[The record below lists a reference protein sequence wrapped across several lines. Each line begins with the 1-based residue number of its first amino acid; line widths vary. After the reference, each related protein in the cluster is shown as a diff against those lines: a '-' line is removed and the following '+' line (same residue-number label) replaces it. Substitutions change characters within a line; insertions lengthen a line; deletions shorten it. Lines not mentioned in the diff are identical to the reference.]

1 MVLLAQAPINTLK
14 EIPSQL
20 WAKAVES
27 PKHVAYVFEVIGS
40 VKTFHEKDVCLFFSF
55 FLRYSKIKIKG
66 TFNFERNLQR
76 SFINSH
82 IQKTTRN
89 ISCYCR

>member
-1 MVLLAQAPINTLK
+1 MELLQFVVKIITSFFLATLLTMVLLAQAPINTLK

-40 VKTFHEKDVCLFFSF
+40 VKTFHEKDVCLFFLFS
-55 FLRYSKIKIKG
+55 
-66 TFNFERNLQR
+66 
-76 SFINSH
+76 
-82 IQKTTRN
+82 
-89 ISCYCR
+89 